1 MSDTLLTV
9 RDVAAILQCGEDAV
23 IRRFAKMDGVIDLGS
38 QSESKSLSRKSSR
51 LGRRRYRVLRIP
63 KSVVERYLTE
73 KSGRSVTIEVPQ
85 RAERR
90 RKSPKWETRAILNL
104 AKAAK
109 QNGCK
114 DREVFESIA
123 ERARVLAAFAPEH
136 LWAEIARINWLDE
149 E

>member
-38 QSESKSLSRKSSR
+38 QSESRKSSR

-73 KSGRSVTIEVPQ
+73 KSGRSITVEVPQ

>member
-1 MSDTLLTV
+1 MSDILLTV
-9 RDVAAILQCGEDAV
+9 RDVAAILQSGEDAV

-38 QSESKSLSRKSSR
+38 QSEKKSSR

-73 KSGRSVTIEVPQ
+73 KSGRSVTVEVPE
-85 RAERR
+85 RAARR
-90 RKSPKWETRAILNL
+90 RQSPKWEIRAILNL

-114 DREVFESIA
+114 NREVLESIA
-123 ERARVLAAFAPEH
+123 DRARVLAAFAPEH
-136 LWAEIARINWLDE
+136 LWAEIARINWIDE
-149 E
+149 G

>member
-9 RDVAAILQCGEDAV
+9 RDVAAILQSGEDAV

-38 QSESKSLSRKSSR
+38 QSEKKSSR

-73 KSGRSVTIEVPQ
+73 KSGRSVTVEVPE
-85 RAERR
+85 RAARR
-90 RKSPKWETRAILNL
+90 RQSPKWEIRAILNL

-114 DREVFESIA
+114 SRETFESIA
-123 ERARVLAAFAPEH
+123 DRARVLAAFAPEN
-136 LWAEIARINWLDE
+136 LWAEIARINWIDE
-149 E
+149 G

>member
-9 RDVAAILQCGEDAV
+9 RDVAAILQSGEDAV
-23 IRRFAKMDGVIDLGS
+23 IRRFAKMEGVIDLGS
-38 QSESKSLSRKSSR
+38 QSEKKSSR

-73 KSGRSVTIEVPQ
+73 KSGRSVTVEVPE
-85 RAERR
+85 RAARR
-90 RKSPKWETRAILNL
+90 RQSPKWEVRAILNL

-114 DREVFESIA
+114 SRETFESIA
-123 ERARVLAAFAPEH
+123 DRARVLAAFAPEN
-136 LWAEIARINWLDE
+136 LWAEIARINWIDE
-149 E
+149 G

>member
-1 MSDTLLTV
+1 MSDILLTV
-9 RDVAAILQCGEDAV
+9 RDVAAILQSGEDAV

-38 QSESKSLSRKSSR
+38 QSEKKSSR

-73 KSGRSVTIEVPQ
+73 KSGRSVTVEVPE
-85 RAERR
+85 RAARR
-90 RKSPKWETRAILNL
+90 RQSPKWEIRAILNL

-109 QNGCK
+109 QNNCK

-123 ERARVLAAFAPEH
+123 DRARVLAAFAPEH
-136 LWAEIARINWLDE
+136 LWAEIARINWIDE
-149 E
+149 G

>member
-1 MSDTLLTV
+1 LVGGAIEFCESRNPLL
-9 RDVAAILQCGEDAV
+9 
-23 IRRFAKMDGVIDLGS
+23 
-38 QSESKSLSRKSSR
+38 
-51 LGRRRYRVLRIP
+51 
-63 KSVVERYLTE
+63 ERYLTE
-73 KSGRSVTIEVPQ
+73 KSGRSVTVEVPE
-85 RAERR
+85 RAARR
-90 RKSPKWETRAILNL
+90 RQSPKWEIRAIRNL

-114 DREVFESIA
+114 SREIFESIA

>member
-1 MSDTLLTV
+1 MTDTFLTV
-9 RDVAAILQCGEDAV
+9 RDVAAILQRGEDAV
-23 IRRFAKMDGVIDLGS
+23 IRRFAKMECVIDLGS
-38 QSESKSLSRKSSR
+38 QSLSRKSSR

>member
-9 RDVAAILQCGEDAV
+9 RDVAAILQSGEDAV

-38 QSESKSLSRKSSR
+38 QSEKKSSR

-73 KSGRSVTIEVPQ
+73 KSGRSVTVEVPE
-85 RAERR
+85 RAARR
-90 RKSPKWETRAILNL
+90 RQSPKWEIRAILNL

-109 QNGCK
+109 QNNCK
-114 DREVFESIA
+114 SREVFESIA
-123 ERARVLAAFAPEH
+123 GRARVLAAFAPEN

>member
-1 MSDTLLTV
+1 MSDILLTV
-9 RDVAAILQCGEDAV
+9 RDVAAILQSGEDAV

-38 QSESKSLSRKSSR
+38 QSEKKSSR

-73 KSGRSVTIEVPQ
+73 KSGRSVTVEVPE
-85 RAERR
+85 RAARR
-90 RKSPKWETRAILNL
+90 RQSPKWETRAILNL

-114 DREVFESIA
+114 SRETFESIA
-123 ERARVLAAFAPEH
+123 DRARVLAAFAPEN

>member
-1 MSDTLLTV
+1 MSDILLTV
-9 RDVAAILQCGEDAV
+9 RDVAAILQSGEDAV

-38 QSESKSLSRKSSR
+38 QSEKKSSR

-73 KSGRSVTIEVPQ
+73 KSGRSVTVEVPE
-85 RAERR
+85 RAARR
-90 RKSPKWETRAILNL
+90 RQSPKWEIRAILNL

-114 DREVFESIA
+114 NREVFESIA
-123 ERARVLAAFAPEH
+123 DRARVLSGIRP
-136 LWAEIARINWLDE
+136 
-149 E
+149 